1 MGIFSRFRRSSS
13 GTVESSA
20 EVPPALTADAPPEA
34 PADRSAASAGREP
47 AEGVDIPKQQS
58 AGEAAD
64 NEAADD
70 ART

>member
-1 MGIFSRFRRSSS
+1 M
-13 GTVESSA
+13 
-20 EVPPALTADAPPEA
+20 TADTPPEA
-34 PADRSAASAGREP
+34 PADRPAASAGREP